1 MLGGFAAKQKSLSAV
16 NQERLGVLNRCA
28 LFKELEPFLEKL
40 GATLPSWITKE
51 AIRGSAPSAGA
62 IRYWKNAV
70 EQKNAMKPIGT
81 SEEKK
86 DPDNSI
92 PKKEEAKEGLDELS
106 GPIESM

>member
-1 MLGGFAAKQKSLSAV
+1 M
-16 NQERLGVLNRCA
+16 
-28 LFKELEPFLEKL
+28 
-40 GATLPSWITKE
+40 
-51 AIRGSAPSAGA
+51 
-62 IRYWKNAV
+62 